1 MSLTKPEIRSIE
13 AETGVRQTELR
24 RIFNEE
30 MLTVAD
36 LNAGGKKSVK
46 RSKKPKKKSKK
57 SNKFTAAMK
66 AKAKRTR
73 KRTDAWLYKH
83 PNATEIVAKGRGAY
97 RKVYEGLAYK
107 TVGGLLKK
115 DIEKKTTGR
124 GKTKKVRYVS
134 KKRSR
139 IGKKRYKENS
149 LDLYQE
155 IQDLNAEGRVPK
167 RWVNEKGNATF
178 RYEGKRKTVK
188 AKRRKS
194 KSKSRK

>member
-46 RSKKPKKKSKK
+46 RSKPKKKKKSKK
-57 SNKFTAAMK
+57 SGKLTAAMN

-73 KRTDAWLYKH
+73 KKTDAWLYAH
-83 PNATEIVAKGRGAY
+83 PKATEIVAKGRGAY
-97 RKVYEGLAYK
+97 RKVYKELAYK

-115 DIEKKTTGR
+115 DIERRTTGR

-134 KKRSR
+134 KKRSK
-139 IGKKRYKENS
+139 IGKKRYKENG
-149 LDLYQE
+149 LELYQE
-155 IQDLNAEGRVPK
+155 IQELNAEGRVPK
-167 RWVNEKGNATF
+167 RWVNKKGNATF
-178 RYEGKRKTVK
+178 QYEGKRKTVK
-188 AKRRKS
+188 AKRRE
-194 KSKSRK
+194 SKSRK

>member
-13 AETGVRQTELR
+13 AETGVRQNELR

-46 RSKKPKKKSKK
+46 RSKPKKKKKSK
-57 SNKFTAAMK
+57 NFTAAMK

-73 KRTDAWLYKH
+73 KKTHAWMDAH
-83 PNATEIVAKGRGAY
+83 PKATEIVAKGRGAY
-97 RKVYEGLAYK
+97 GKVWNGLAYK
-107 TVGGLLKK
+107 TVGGLKKK
-115 DIEKKTTGR
+115 DILRVGKSR
-124 GKTKKVRYVS
+124 GGNLSHRYVS
-134 KKRSR
+134 KKRHLS
-139 IGKKRYKENS
+139 GQKMYKENS

-155 IQDLNAEGRVPK
+155 IQHLNAEGRVPK
-167 RWVNEKGNATF
+167 RWVNKRGKATF

-188 AKRRKS
+188 AVR
-194 KSKSRK
+194 

>member
-46 RSKKPKKKSKK
+46 RSKPKKS
-57 SNKFTAAMK
+57 SKFTKAMK

-73 KRTDAWLYKH
+73 KKTDAWLYAH
-83 PNATEIVAKGRGAY
+83 PKATEIVAKGRGAY
-97 RKVYEGLAYK
+97 RKVYKELAYK

-115 DIEKKTTGR
+115 DIEKRTSGR
-124 GKTKKVRYVS
+124 GKTKKVWYVS
-134 KKRSR
+134 KKRSK
-139 IGKKRYKENS
+139 IGKKRYKDNGLE
-149 LDLYQE
+149 LYQD
-155 IQDLNAEGRVPK
+155 IQELNAEGRVPK
-167 RWVNEKGNATF
+167 RWVNKKGKATF
-178 RYEGKRKTVK
+178 RYEGKSKTVK